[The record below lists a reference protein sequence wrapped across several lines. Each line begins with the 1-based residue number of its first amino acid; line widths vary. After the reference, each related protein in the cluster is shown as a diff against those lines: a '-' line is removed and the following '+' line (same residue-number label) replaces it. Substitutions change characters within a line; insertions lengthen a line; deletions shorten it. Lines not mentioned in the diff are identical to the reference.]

1 MIGYYVLAFDGALFE
16 QTLYPA
22 VWRAYYRNDWTA
34 LTALGRDYPLLARY
48 EQYAQNWAAIG
59 CRRPLKH
66 YTTGICEYNT
76 KSPGVARVEPPAP
89 TAAGAPRWDA
99 VIDLL
104 EHKGRCTLLDVSC
117 GENRIIHPDLI
128 DLCRFKTA
136 GGLSWEL
143 GTPAQRAFIHP
154 PPADS
159 QYTTFVDVVAGALTA
174 AVALTPDDLRLLHK
188 LAAAFRADLELHYTG
203 DQAGFLG
210 YLTADEAGGLY
221 GALGGLTLADGAA
234 QAYLECLRGFLR
246 DARDHGSGLLLEVT

>member
-1 MIGYYVLAFDGALFE
+1 MIGYYVLAFDGELFE

-34 LTALGRDYPLLARY
+34 LAALTGDYPLLARY
-48 EQYAQNWAAIG
+48 EQYAQNWAHIG

-76 KSPGVARVEPPAP
+76 KSPGLAHVEPPTSA
-89 TAAGAPRWDA
+89 TDNAQHWGT

-104 EHKGRCTLLDVSC
+104 ERKGRCTLLDVPC

-136 GGLSWEL
+136 AGLSWEL

-154 PPADS
+154 PPTDDH
-159 QYTTFVDVVAGALTA
+159 YTTFVDLVAGALTA
-174 AVALTPDDLRLLHK
+174 AVALALADLRLLHK

-210 YLTADEAGGLY
+210 YLTATEAGGLC
-221 GALGGLTLADGAA
+221 GALAGITLADSAA

-246 DARDHGSGLLLEVT
+246 DGRDHSSGLLLEVA